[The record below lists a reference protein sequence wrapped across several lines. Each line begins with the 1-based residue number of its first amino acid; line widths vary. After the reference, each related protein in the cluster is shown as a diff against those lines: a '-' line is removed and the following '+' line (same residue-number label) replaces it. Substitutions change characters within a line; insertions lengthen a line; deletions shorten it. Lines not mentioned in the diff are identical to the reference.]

1 MSGRKTH
8 YNKSVSLVEL
18 LIASALIVL
27 IAVGFTSIDIFSRH
41 HVLNAERRVKMQ
53 NELAY
58 ALETVNKAVARGVV
72 DLAYPPGDPAHS
84 PLVLLADGFQVKVDN
99 DSTSTPWDFTSINF
113 TLKPAPSGND
123 NYLKYQVGA
132 EPEETLAS
140 HILPGVNFGSLPS
153 PPTKPTNGLYVK
165 LLNNGT
171 MIEIALVARWKPNEA
186 ESIDN
191 PQVSMKS
198 IISARSSAIN

>member
-1 MSGRKTH
+1 MNPH

-18 LIASALIVL
+18 LIAASLIVL

-41 HVLNAERRVKMQ
+41 HVINAERRVKMQ

-58 ALETVNKAVARGVV
+58 ALETVNKSVARGVV
-72 DLAYPPGDPAHS
+72 DLAYPLGNPAHS

-99 DSTSTPWDFTSINF
+99 DSTFTPWDFTSINF
-113 TLKPAPSGND
+113 ILTGND
-123 NYLKYQVGA
+123 LKYQDLGA
-132 EPEETLAS
+132 GSEETLAS
-140 HILPGVNFGSLPS
+140 HILPGVIFDSM
-153 PPTKPTNGLYVK
+153 PPKPTNGLYV
-165 LLNNGT
+165 LLSNNGT

-186 ESIDN
+186 SSIDN

>member
-1 MSGRKTH
+1 MRAH

-18 LIASALIVL
+18 LIAASLIVL

-41 HVLNAERRVKMQ
+41 HVINAERRVKMQ

-58 ALETVNKAVARGVV
+58 TLETVNKVVARGI
-72 DLAYPPGDPAHS
+72 GDHAHP
-84 PLVLLADGFQVKVDN
+84 PLVLLANGFQVRVDDNSPATPRDLN
-99 DSTSTPWDFTSINF
+99 DDTLINF
-113 TLKPAPSGND
+113 TLSGND
-123 NYLKYQVGA
+123 LKYQIGVS
-132 EPEETLAS
+132 PEEILAS

-153 PPTKPTNGLYVK
+153 NPAEGLY
-165 LLNNGT
+165 LLLSNNDT

-186 ESIDN
+186 SSIDN

-198 IISARSSAIN
+198 NISARSSATN